1 MPRSIFMPPEV
12 EPEQPQ
18 KKEQQSSTTMH
29 SGGHRVVSAVANPVV
44 VLMDMAWKQA
54 RRRASG
60 KR

>member
-1 MPRSIFMPPEV
+1 MPPEV